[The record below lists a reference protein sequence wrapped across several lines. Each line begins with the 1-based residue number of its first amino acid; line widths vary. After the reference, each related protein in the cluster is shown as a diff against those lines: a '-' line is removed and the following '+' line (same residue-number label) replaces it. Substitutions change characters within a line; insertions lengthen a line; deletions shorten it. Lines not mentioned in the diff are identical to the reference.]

1 MKGELI
7 SHFDGNWNPW
17 KGTMEDE
24 QVKELSGGQE
34 PCLAL
39 LRYKALTSTSAED
52 GIEAKLP
59 TAPKNQHRVVLL
71 LAPSGG

>member
-1 MKGELI
+1 MG
-7 SHFDGNWNPW
+7 G
-17 KGTMEDE
+17 E
-24 QVKELSGGQE
+24 QVKELRGGQE

-39 LRYKALTSTSAED
+39 LCYKALVSTAAED